1 MTIRKLMQNHKP
13 LVSVRVDQ
21 TAFDAVVQMTGAG
34 VGAVLVLDEA
44 GKIVGI
50 FTERDC
56 MQKVTR
62 AGLDPKATP
71 VQSVMTSNVR
81 YAKLDQPIEECMRL
95 MTERHFRHLPVL
107 DDQQQILGIVS
118 IGDLVKARL
127 VEQEFVIGQME
138 NYISDSLP
146 VNR

>member
-1 MTIRKLMQNHKP
+1 MTIRKLMQNKKP

-21 TAFDAVVQMTGAG
+21 TVFAAVEQMTEAG

-44 GKIVGI
+44 GKIAGI

-56 MQKVTR
+56 MHKVTH
-62 AGLDPKATP
+62 AGLDPKATLIK
-71 VQSVMTSNVR
+71 SVMTTNVR
-81 YAKLDQPIEECMRL
+81 YAKLDQPVEECLRL
-95 MTERHFRHLPVL
+95 MTERYFRHLPVL
-107 DDQQQILGIVS
+107 GEQQQILGIVS

-138 NYISDSLP
+138 NYIADSLP
-146 VNR
+146 VQR